1 MTMLKQNSENFESK
15 AGAVFD
21 KICDTIEAAGCD
33 AGVAMGILAAL
44 LVDLAHQ
51 DGMSKLNLLAGIEHA
66 YESWSTIP
74 TH

>member
-1 MTMLKQNSENFESK
+1 MLKQNSENFESK

-51 DGMSKLNLLAGIEHA
+51 DGMGKLKLLAGIEHA